1 MSRKSNNNLV
11 VGLDIGTSKVLV
23 IVGEINAEG
32 ETEIIGVGHCAA
44 RGLSQGEIEN
54 MEDTVASIRRAVEEA
69 ELMANCQIYSVCAG
83 ITGSHIESLNSH
95 GMSAIEENEVTEHD
109 ISRSIHNARA
119 MAMPNDRIIL
129 HALPQDFIIDKREGI
144 RNPLGMSGVRL
155 DARVHIVTCSA
166 SALKNICKCIR
177 RCGLEVDNVVLDPL
191 ASAEAVLTMDEMD
204 QGVCMVDIGEGTT
217 DIAIYSKGSLRH
229 TAVIPYAGHHVTQDI
244 SKVLNLS
251 TQDAEDY
258 KKRYGCALG
267 QMVEQNE
274 EQIILEREHSGD
286 QASVRA
292 GYRRESVT
300 RHSLAAVIEPRLE
313 EIMKLVREQIQFSGL
328 EHRISSGV
336 VLTGGTAHT
345 DGLLV
350 LAEEVFHLPVRLGL
364 PDCRSGL
371 SSVLMNPTFSTGI
384 GLSLYSQSR
393 SRFEDVVDG
402 NGKGGKALV
411 SSIRNW
417 FKDSF

>member
-1 MSRKSNNNLV
+1 MGRKSNNNLI

-23 IVGEINAEG
+23 IVGETSAEG
-32 ETEIIGVGHCAA
+32 ETEIIGVGHCPA
-44 RGLSQGEIEN
+44 RGLNQGEIEN
-54 MEDTVASIRRAVEEA
+54 MEDAVASIRHAVEEA

-83 ITGSHIESLNSH
+83 ITGSHVESLNSH
-95 GMSAIEENEVTEHD
+95 GMSATEKNEVTKHD

-119 MAMPNDRIIL
+119 MAMPSDRIIL

-177 RCGLEVDNVVLDPL
+177 RCGLEVDNVILDPL
-191 ASAEAVLTMDEMD
+191 ASSEAVLTKDEMN
-204 QGVCMVDIGEGTT
+204 QGVCLVDIGEGTT
-217 DIAIYSKGSLRH
+217 DIAIYIGGSLRH
-229 TAVIPYAGHHVTQDI
+229 TAVIPYAGQYVTQDV

-251 TQDAEDY
+251 IQDAEDY

-274 EQIILEREHSGD
+274 EQVVLEREHPDD
-286 QASVRA
+286 QAAVRA
-292 GYRRESVT
+292 GYRREPIT
-300 RHSLAAVIEPRLE
+300 RHFLATVIESRLE
-313 EIMKLVREQIQFSGL
+313 EIMKLVRKEVQFSGL
-328 EHRISSGV
+328 EHRIGAGV
-336 VLTGGTAHT
+336 VLTGGTAQT

-350 LAEEVFHLPVRLGL
+350 LVEEVFHLPVRLGL

-393 SRFEDVVDG
+393 SRFGDVVDS
-402 NGKGGKALV
+402 NEKGGNTLV

-417 FKDSF
+417 FRDSF

>member
-1 MSRKSNNNLV
+1 MSKKSNNNLV

-23 IVGEINAEG
+23 IVGEMNAEG

-83 ITGSHIESLNSH
+83 ITGSHVESLNSH
-95 GMSAIEENEVTEHD
+95 GMSAVEKNEVTEND

-129 HALPQDFIIDKREGI
+129 HALPQEFIIDKREGI

-155 DARVHIVTCSA
+155 DARVHIVTCAA

-191 ASAEAVLTMDEMD
+191 AASGAVLTMDEMD
-204 QGVCMVDIGEGTT
+204 QGVCLVDIGEGTT

-251 TQDAEDY
+251 TQEAEDY
-258 KKRYGCALG
+258 KKQHGCALG
-267 QMVEQNE
+267 QMVEQKE
-274 EQIILEREHSGD
+274 EQVVSEWGHSGD
-286 QASVRA
+286 EAPGRT
-292 GYRRESVT
+292 GYRREPVT
-300 RHSLAAVIEPRLE
+300 RQSLAAVIEPRLE

-328 EHRISSGV
+328 GHRIGAGV
-336 VLTGGTAHT
+336 VLTGGTART
-345 DGLLV
+345 EGILV
-350 LAEEVFHLPVRLGL
+350 LAEEVFHMPVRLGL

-371 SSVLMNPTFSTGI
+371 NNVLMNPTFSTGV
-384 GLSLYSQSR
+384 GLSLYSR
-393 SRFEDVVDG
+393 SKSYFEDVVNSNGRGG
-402 NGKGGKALV
+402 NTLI
-411 SSIRNW
+411 STIRNW